1 MKPRKSASQGFCND
15 LSFSNKLRNQGKSNE
30 AFEVMLSA
38 LTLEEIIG
46 LKLECSSR
54 LTGGKMYGF
63 NLWSN
68 IVDITKE
75 ALYNAVIVKPQV
87 SEETTYG
94 SIIVPDLGKEVNE
107 IGEVVSV
114 GPGQTT
120 ITGELIPSSLKIGD
134 IVVLPTQ
141 GFTKIP
147 YDGEEYYVGPENQVL
162 AKINKKAD
170 LGEALN
176 DTLENISEE
185 EINQI
190 KDISNE

>member
-1 MKPRKSASQGFCND
+1 MKPRKSDSQGFCND

-75 ALYNAVIVKPQV
+75 ALYNAVISVAK
-87 SEETTYG
+87 TN
-94 SIIVPDLGKEVNE
+94 KEA
-107 IGEVVSV
+107 
-114 GPGQTT
+114 
-120 ITGELIPSSLKIGD
+120 
-134 IVVLPTQ
+134 
-141 GFTKIP
+141 TKILGINEQTFKTLKRK
-147 YDGEEYYVGPENQVL
+147 YKIREEYD
-162 AKINKKAD
+162 ID
-170 LGEALN
+170 LE
-176 DTLENISEE
+176 
-185 EINQI
+185 
-190 KDISNE
+190 